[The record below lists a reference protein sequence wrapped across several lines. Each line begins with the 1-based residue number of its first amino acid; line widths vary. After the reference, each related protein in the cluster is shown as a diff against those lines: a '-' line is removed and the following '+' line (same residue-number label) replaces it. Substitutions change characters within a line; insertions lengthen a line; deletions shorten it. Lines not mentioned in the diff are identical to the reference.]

1 MSTLDKVKI
10 FEFPKVSDP
19 RGNLTFIEEAVNVPF
34 EIKRVFYVY
43 DIPGGVTRG
52 GHGHRSNKSVL
63 IAITGSMDLHLS
75 DGRREMI
82 VTLNRS
88 NKGVLI
94 PEGVWV
100 SMQNFSSGTV
110 LMALNSEYYD
120 ENEYIRD
127 FAVFKEFVKNYHPED

>member
-1 MSTLDKVKI
+1 MSTLDNVRI

-34 EIKRVFYVY
+34 TIKRVFYTY

-52 GHGHRSNKSVL
+52 GHGHKYNREVL
-63 IAITGSMDLHLS
+63 VAITGSMDLHLS
-75 DGRREMI
+75 DGKREKVI
-82 VTLNRS
+82 TLNRS

-94 PEGVWV
+94 PEGVWI

-110 LMALNSEYYD
+110 LLAVNSEYYD

-127 FAVFKEFVKNYHPED
+127 YNEFKEFVKTLNHDD

>member
-1 MSTLDKVKI
+1 MTTLDNVKI

-19 RGNLTFIEEAVNVPF
+19 RGNLSFIEEAVNVPF
-34 EIKRVFYVY
+34 AIKRVFYIY

-52 GHGHRSNKSVL
+52 GHGHKSNKSVL
-63 IAITGSMDLHLS
+63 VAITGSMDLHLS
-75 DGRREMI
+75 DGDRELV
-82 VTLNRS
+82 VTLNRA

-110 LMALNSEYYD
+110 LLAMNSEYYD
-120 ENEYIRD
+120 ESEYIRD
-127 FAVFKEFVKNYHPED
+127 FAEFKEYVKSLDLNK

>member
-1 MSTLDKVKI
+1 MSTLENVKV

-34 EIKRVFYVY
+34 EIKRVFYIY

-52 GHGHRSNKSVL
+52 GHGHKINKSVL
-63 IAITGSMDLHLS
+63 VAITGSMDLHLS
-75 DGRREMI
+75 DGYKEI
-82 VTLNRS
+82 VITLNRA

-100 SMQNFSSGTV
+100 SMQNFSSGTI
-110 LMALNSEYYD
+110 LLAMNSEYYD
-120 ENEYIRD
+120 EEEYIRD
-127 FAVFKEFVKNYHPED
+127 FAEFKRFVKTYNPEP